1 MLNLFFFL
9 RGLSLNLCERNI
21 KVGPVKTS
29 FPLAPVKKKQSNV
42 IRAGGVDEAGGGRD
56 ELGQVT
62 EGAGLHDAG
71 SGGSGVREGAGR
83 NANNRVWKA
92 AAASRNVDNNKTLS
106 HLIIQLSR

>member
-1 MLNLFFFL
+1 M
-9 RGLSLNLCERNI
+9 
-21 KVGPVKTS
+21 KTS

-42 IRAGGVDEAGGGRD
+42 IRAGGVDEAGGRD

-62 EGAGLHDAG
+62 EGAGLPDAG
-71 SGGSGVREGAGR
+71 SGGSGVGEGARR

-106 HLIIQLSR
+106 HLIIQLGQ